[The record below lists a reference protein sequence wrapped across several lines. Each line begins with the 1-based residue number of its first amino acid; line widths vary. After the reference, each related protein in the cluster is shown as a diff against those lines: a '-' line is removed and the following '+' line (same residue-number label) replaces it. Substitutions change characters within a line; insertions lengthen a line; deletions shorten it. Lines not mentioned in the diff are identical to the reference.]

1 MELTGK
7 DEKRVFK
14 EMDFFSSSGSDD
26 SSRIE
31 VKGEISEDRQSN
43 EVDTGLNLLT
53 ANTHASERYKE
64 DDKDVPTKDL
74 EMDKRSTSN
83 QFIALKVEL
92 ALVNSENNRL
102 RSMLEQVKHKL
113 YEVQH
118 HIMAVVQHQQNSKA
132 TNQQVHKVVETE
144 SEERKQQILG
154 IKQLMNPGRPVD
166 QMVSGSSLEQN
177 GRFLKENN
185 QQDEDDNVQHWIA
198 NYNKVPRLDSSSATE
213 ATMKK
218 VRVSVRARSE
228 TPLISDGCQWRK
240 YGQKM
245 AKGNP
250 CPRAYYRCTMDVG
263 CLVRKQV
270 QRCAEDRSILVTT
283 YEGKHNHPLPP
294 AAIAMASTTSAAATM
309 SLSGSSMSSLN
320 DNLMTPLDTFAPTIF
335 HSSSS
340 SSPNVVTLSASVL
353 FPTITLDLTNP
364 SFKSPQ
370 DFQLLQNQPHS
381 FSSRAQPINQMLPS
395 QSKVSN
401 MQIPKEFMDAAVT
414 AITKDP
420 SFSSALMV
428 AIASIVG
435 NNAHTSNVNNNN
447 NVSSDEFAR
456 NMSER
461 SSMMN
466 I

>member
-7 DEKRVFK
+7 DEKRGFK

-74 EMDKRSTSN
+74 DMDKRSTSN
-83 QFIALKVEL
+83 QGLNSCMHAQFIALKVEL
-92 ALVNSENNRL
+92 ARVNSENNRL
-102 RSMLEQVKHKL
+102 RTMLEQVKHKL

-154 IKQLMNPGRPVD
+154 IKQLMNLGRPVD

-198 NYNKVPRLDSSSATE
+198 NYNKVPRLDSSSPTE

-228 TPLISDGCQWRK
+228 TPW
-240 YGQKM
+240 
-245 AKGNP
+245 
-250 CPRAYYRCTMDVG
+250 
-263 CLVRKQV
+263 
-270 QRCAEDRSILVTT
+270 
-283 YEGKHNHPLPP
+283 
-294 AAIAMASTTSAAATM
+294 
-309 SLSGSSMSSLN
+309 
-320 DNLMTPLDTFAPTIF
+320 
-335 HSSSS
+335 
-340 SSPNVVTLSASVL
+340 
-353 FPTITLDLTNP
+353 
-364 SFKSPQ
+364 
-370 DFQLLQNQPHS
+370 
-381 FSSRAQPINQMLPS
+381 
-395 QSKVSN
+395 
-401 MQIPKEFMDAAVT
+401 
-414 AITKDP
+414 
-420 SFSSALMV
+420 
-428 AIASIVG
+428 
-435 NNAHTSNVNNNN
+435 
-447 NVSSDEFAR
+447 
-456 NMSER
+456 
-461 SSMMN
+461 
-466 I
+466 